1 MRIQILSDLHL
12 EFGGQVPPPAP
23 GADAVVLAG
32 DLAPADRGL
41 IAIAADA
48 WAAAGHVV
56 FVPGNHEY
64 YGMDIPAAQRGLAV
78 DCARWG
84 VTLLDPGAA
93 TLSGVR
99 FIGATLWTDFL
110 LDGQHRE
117 VAAHA
122 AVGGML
128 NDFRGQIGSADRP
141 GRDFTTWE
149 AAARHRRERAFI
161 EAQLEAAREAG
172 LETVVVTHHAP
183 SPKSVH
189 PRYAGHVLNT
199 GFASDLEE
207 IMLRWQ
213 PALWIHGHVHD
224 SVDARVGRTRIL
236 ANPFGYRRREE
247 NPAFRHDLVVEV

>member
-1 MRIQILSDLHL
+1 M
-12 EFGGQVPPPAP
+12 
-23 GADAVVLAG
+23 
-32 DLAPADRGL
+32 
-41 IAIAADA
+41 
-48 WAAAGHVV
+48 V

-64 YGMDIPAAQRGLAV
+64 YGMDIRAAQRGLAV

-122 AVGGML
+122 AASGML
-128 NDFRGQIGSADRP
+128 NDFRGQIGGADRP

-161 EAQLEAAREAG
+161 EAQLEAAREDG
-172 LETVVVTHHAP
+172 LETVVVTHRAERFIAP
-183 SPKSVH
+183 GSRLGECLGIPVAPHSPQRSAIAAW
-189 PRYAGHVLNT
+189 R
-199 GFASDLEE
+199 
-207 IMLRWQ
+207 
-213 PALWIHGHVHD
+213 
-224 SVDARVGRTRIL
+224 RTRRHRPRCRTRPRPPRGRDRGT
-236 ANPFGYRRREE
+236 APRCGR
-247 NPAFRHDLVVEV
+247 FRPCP